1 MAIPNPNLTVSSG
14 YWSNTAPVSYHRN
27 STEYRIARMLQA
39 TGNRGLRKVMRALNG
54 VAPGGAVSDTYTRV
68 LPGTNFS
75 VTSLGGARPIETV
88 TGQYNGVTTAAQQ
101 TYINAAIY
109 DALQTQPY
117 AVDLGGNGGGG
128 KVQK

>member
-1 MAIPNPNLTVSSG
+1 MAIPNPNLQVSSG
-14 YWSNTAPVSYHRN
+14 YWNNTAPVSYHRN
-27 STEYRIARMLQA
+27 STEYRIARTLS
-39 TGNRGLRKVMRALNG
+39 TPGNRGLRRVMRALNG
-54 VAPGGAVSDTYTRV
+54 VAPGAAVVDTTTRV
-68 LPGTNFS
+68 APGTAFS
-75 VTSLGGARPIETV
+75 VVSLGGNRAIETV

-117 AVDLGGNGGGG
+117 ATDLSGNGGGG